1 MSEQIRTSDGEL
13 LSVKLKKVESRR
25 RATAFLLVAPLL
37 LFILIAYI
45 FPILQMMMRSVDN
58 TEMNSLLSKTAVV
71 IEKWDGKDLPPEE
84 VTSTFYYE
92 LKELIDK
99 KKHGKIATRLNYE
112 KGGFT
117 SLIKKTARKLDSF
130 DENENFLEQ
139 FIDVH
144 KRWGDIEYWLAMKR
158 GTDAYHARKYLTAF
172 DYEQK
177 FDGSIEKIPEKKR
190 INVTLWLRTIFVAV
204 GVTFFC
210 FLLAYPIA
218 HLLAALP
225 TRYSNLLM
233 ICVLLP
239 FWTSL
244 LVRTSSWMVLLQTQ
258 GVLNDILVSIGIVAD
273 DNRLELMYNMTGTFI
288 AMTQILLPFMVLPL
302 YSVMKTIQPSLMR
315 AAIPMGSTP
324 FNAFRKIYFP
334 LTFPGI
340 SAGSILV
347 FVLAIG
353 YYITPALVGG
363 SKGVLISNR
372 IAYHMQKSLDWGLAT
387 AMAAVLLIAVL
398 VVYWLYNRIVGI
410 DNMRLG

>member
-1 MSEQIRTSDGEL
+1 MSEPIRTSDGEL
-13 LSVKLKKVESRR
+13 LSVKLKKTESQRR
-25 RATAFLLVAPLL
+25 RTALLLVTPLL
-37 LFILIAYI
+37 LFILFTYL
-45 FPILQMMMRSVDN
+45 FPIAQMLVRSVDN
-58 TEMNSLLSKTAVV
+58 TQMNSLLVKTHSV
-71 IEKWDGKDLPPEE
+71 IQKWDGKEMPSEE

-92 LKELIDK
+92 LKELVEN

-117 SLIKKTARKLDSF
+117 SLIKKTARKLDTF
-130 DENENFLEQ
+130 DTNENFLKQ
-139 FIDVH
+139 FQDVH
-144 KRWGDIEYWLAMKR
+144 KRWSDIDYWLALKR
-158 GTDAYHARKYLTAF
+158 GTQAYHARKYLTAF

-177 FDGSIEKIPEKKR
+177 FDGTFERIPENKR
-190 INVTLWLRTIFVAV
+190 INVILWLRTLFVAV
-204 GVTFFC
+204 GVTFCC
-210 FLLAYPIA
+210 FVLAYPIA

-239 FWTSL
+239 FRTSL

-315 AAIPMGSTP
+315 AAVSMGSTP

-334 LTFPGI
+334 LTYPGI

-387 AMAAVLLIAVL
+387 AMAAILLIAVL
-398 VVYWLYNRIVGI
+398 IVYWLYNRIVGI

>member
-1 MSEQIRTSDGEL
+1 MSEPIKTSDGQL

-25 RATAFLLVAPLL
+25 RMTAFLLVVPLL
-37 LFILIAYI
+37 LFILLAYI
-45 FPILQMMMRSVDN
+45 LPIVQMMIRSVDN
-58 TEMNSLLSKTAVV
+58 TQMNSLLSNTHEV
-71 IEKWDGKDLPPEE
+71 IQQWNGEELPGED
-84 VTSTFYYE
+84 VTSVFYYE
-92 LKELIDK
+92 LKDLVEN

-117 SLIKKTARKLDSF
+117 SLIKKTARKLDTF
-130 DENENFLEQ
+130 DENGNFLEQ
-139 FIDVH
+139 FMGVH
-144 KRWGDIEYWLAMKR
+144 KKWKNIDYWLALKR
-158 GTDAYHARKYLTAF
+158 ATVPYHGRKYLTAF

-177 FDGSIEKIPEKKR
+177 FDGSFERIPENMR
-190 INVTLWLRTIFVAV
+190 INVILWLRTIFVAV
-204 GVTFFC
+204 GVTFSC

-225 TRYSNLLM
+225 VRYSNLLM

-258 GVLNDILVSIGIVAD
+258 GVLNDILVSIGLVAD

-302 YSVMKTIQPSLMR
+302 FSVMKTIQPSLMR
-315 AAIPMGSTP
+315 AAISMGSTP

-334 LTFPGI
+334 LTYPGI

-387 AMAAVLLIAVL
+387 AMAAILLIAVL

>member
-1 MSEQIRTSDGEL
+1 MSEAIRTSDGEL

-25 RATAFLLVAPLL
+25 RATAFLLVTPLL

-45 FPILQMMMRSVDN
+45 FPIFQMLIRSIDN
-58 TEMNSLLSKTAVV
+58 TEMNILLSKTAIV
-71 IEKWDGKDLPPEE
+71 IEKWDGKELPPEE

-92 LKELIDK
+92 LKDLVAN

-117 SLIKKTARKLDSF
+117 SLIKKTARKLDKF
-130 DENENFLEQ
+130 DENGNFLEQ

-144 KRWGDIEYWLAMKR
+144 KRWADIEYWLALKR
-158 GTDAYHARKYLTAF
+158 GTDAYHGRKYLTTF

-204 GVTFFC
+204 GVTLCC
-210 FLLAYPIA
+210 FILAYPIA

-225 TRYSNLLM
+225 TRYANLLM

-315 AAIPMGSTP
+315 AAISMGSTP

-334 LTFPGI
+334 LTYPGI